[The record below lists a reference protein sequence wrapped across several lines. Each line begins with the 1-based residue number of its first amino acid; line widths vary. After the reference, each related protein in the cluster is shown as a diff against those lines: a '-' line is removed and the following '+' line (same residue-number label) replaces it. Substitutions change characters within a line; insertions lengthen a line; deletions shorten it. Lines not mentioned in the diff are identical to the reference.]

1 MTSRRHSMARTTIF
15 HSKTASLV
23 AGLLA
28 VAIPAV
34 VAAQA
39 AVPETHT
46 VRTGD
51 TLWGLAREYFGDPL
65 LWPEIYR
72 QNTLVVEDP
81 HWIYPGEVLRLSG
94 AAPDVSAVPAAPAPA
109 QAPAEAPPPADA
121 SAAIAAMP
129 TQEAAPQP
137 AEAAA
142 PAEQEQQPE
151 QVAQQVEEPPYLP
164 PTEELPDTG
173 SLFPHS
179 MGHPDWTDI
188 RQAFRDS
195 YRPLTKSMFYSA
207 GWLTENRGLPL
218 GRLIGYVTPIEI
230 RADDRRNAM
239 LFTKISVAPPKDATY
254 QVGDT
259 LLVLV
264 IGRDV
269 EHWGSIVQPTGLAR
283 VIEIAKSGPVAEVIA
298 QFGPIRPEQNVLPI
312 EKFPE
317 FGNVRAVPI
326 SDGVLAHIVAQK
338 DRKDLVGPDDVVYI
352 DKGAKDGV
360 ALGDFFEAKRAP
372 GVAGASDEAVPQVMG
387 MFQVVHVNEHTASV
401 ITTHVNTAAIP
412 TGTNVRQ
419 IAKLPT

>member
-1 MTSRRHSMARTTIF
+1 MARTTIF
-15 HSKTASLV
+15 RSKTASLV

-28 VAIPAV
+28 AAIPAV
-34 VAAQA
+34 LAAQA

-46 VRTGD
+46 VRPGD
-51 TLWGLAREYFGDPL
+51 TLWGLAREYLGDPL

-94 AAPDVSAVPAAPAPA
+94 TAPEVSAVP
-109 QAPAEAPPPADA
+109 PAEAPAQEPAPVSA
-121 SAAIAAMP
+121 EAAAAVVGAAAIAATP
-129 TQEAAPQP
+129 TQEAAPAP

-142 PAEQEQQPE
+142 PAEQQPE
-151 QVAQQVEEPPYLP
+151 QVAEQVEEPPYLP
-164 PTEELPDTG
+164 PPTEETPDTG

-195 YRPLTKSMFYSA
+195 YRPLTKSMFYSS
-207 GWLTENRGLPL
+207 GWLTENRRLPL
-218 GRLIGYVTPIEI
+218 GRLVGYVTPIEI

-239 LFTKISVAPPKDATY
+239 LFTKVLVAPPNGAQY

-259 LLVLV
+259 LLVV
-264 IGRDV
+264 VMGRDV
-269 EHWGSIVQPTGLAR
+269 EKWGSIVQPTGLAR
-283 VIEIAKSGPVAEVIA
+283 VIELDKSGPVAEVIA
-298 QFGPIRPEQNVLPI
+298 QFGPIRPNQSVLPI

-326 SDGVLAHIVAQK
+326 SDGVQGRIVAQK

-372 GVAGASDEAVPQVMG
+372 GVAGASDDAVPQVMA

-401 ITTHVNTAAIP
+401 ITTSVNTAAIP
-412 TGTNVRQ
+412 TGTHVRQ
-419 IAKLPT
+419 VAKLPS

>member
-1 MTSRRHSMARTTIF
+1 MARTTIF
-15 HSKTASLV
+15 RSKTASLV

-28 VAIPAV
+28 AAIPAV

-46 VRTGD
+46 VRPGD
-51 TLWGLAREYFGDPL
+51 TLWGLAREYLGDPL

-94 AAPDVSAVPAAPAPA
+94 TAPEVSAVPAAPEPAAQAP
-109 QAPAEAPPPADA
+109 APAEAPAPTEGA
-121 SAAIAAMP
+121 AAIAATP
-129 TQEAAPQP
+129 TQEAAPAP

-142 PAEQEQQPE
+142 PAVQEQQPE
-151 QVAQQVEEPPYLP
+151 QVAEQVEEPPYLP
-164 PTEELPDTG
+164 PPTEETADTG

-195 YRPLTKSMFYSA
+195 YRPLTKSMFYSS
-207 GWLTENRGLPL
+207 GWLTENRRLPL
-218 GRLIGYVTPIEI
+218 GHLVGYVTPIEI

-239 LFTKISVAPPKDATY
+239 LFTKILVAPPNGAQY

-259 LLVLV
+259 LLVV
-264 IGRDV
+264 VMGRDV
-269 EHWGSIVQPTGLAR
+269 ERWGSIVQPTGLAR
-283 VIEIAKSGPVAEVIA
+283 VIQLDKSGPVAEVIA
-298 QFGPIRPEQNVLPI
+298 QFGPIRPNQNVLPI

-326 SDGVLAHIVAQK
+326 SDGVQGHIVAQK
-338 DRKDLVGPDDVVYI
+338 DRKDLVGPNDVVYI

-360 ALGDFFEAKRAP
+360 ALGDFFEAKRAA
-372 GVAGASDEAVPQVMG
+372 GVAGASEDAVPQVMA

-401 ITTHVNTAAIP
+401 ITTSVNTAAIP

-419 IAKLPT
+419 VAKLPS